1 LLRQK
6 KDSTLCAESRKAG
19 LPMKSDPI
27 LVTGATGYVGGRLI
41 PALLDAGYRVRA
53 MGRSPAKMACRP
65 WSGHSLVEL
74 VQGDVL
80 DLESLKK
87 AAAGCQTAYYLVH
100 SMIAQ
105 KEKFVEADRRA
116 AHNMVAAA
124 TAAGLARIIYLG
136 GLAEAKDSILSKH
149 LLSRIEVANILQS
162 GPVPTTDLRAPM
174 ILGSGSASF
183 EILRYLVE
191 RLPAMITP
199 RWVQSL
205 NQPIAIRDVVAYLVG
220 CLEHEE
226 TLGNTFDIGGPEIV
240 TYRDLLE
247 IYAEEAG
254 LRKRIIIPVPVLT
267 PTLSA
272 YWIRF
277 ISPVPASI
285 ALPLTEGLT
294 SDAVCTENRIR
305 DIMPRQ
311 LLSCREA
318 IRLAL
323 DRIKQE
329 QVDTCWMDAGELIE
343 PEWAHCGDA
352 KWAGGTIMHC
362 GYRAQLNAQVEDVWR
377 PVSKIGGKTG
387 WYYLNFLW
395 RLRGIMDRLVG
406 GVGLRRGRRH
416 PTDLMVG
423 DALDFWR
430 VLEVEP
436 PRRLLLLAEM
446 KTPGEAMLE
455 FQITPLG
462 DNQAELQ
469 MFSSFLPRGLGGIL
483 YWYALYPFHEWIF
496 YGMLKA
502 IAKSI
507 GKPIVAG
514 PRRFTPKMPATCRL
528 PQG

>member
-1 LLRQK
+1 MTSK
-6 KDSTLCAESRKAG
+6 
-19 LPMKSDPI
+19 PI

-53 MGRSPAKMACRP
+53 MGRSLEKVGCRP
-65 WSGHSLVEL
+65 WAGHSRVEL

-80 DLESLKK
+80 DLESLKQ
-87 AAAGCQTAYYLVH
+87 AASSCRAAYYLVH

-116 AHNMVAAA
+116 AQNMVEAAL
-124 TAAGLARIIYLG
+124 AAGLERIIYLG
-136 GLAEAKDSILSKH
+136 GLAEVSQGSLSKH
-149 LLSRIEVANILQS
+149 LKSRIEVADILQA
-162 GPVPTTDLRAPM
+162 GPVPTTDLRTPM

-199 RWVQSL
+199 RWVQSM
-205 NQPIAIRDVVAYLVG
+205 NQPIAIRNVITYLIG
-220 CLEHEE
+220 CLEHDE
-226 TLGNTFDIGGPEIV
+226 TIGQTYDIGGPDILS
-240 TYRDLLE
+240 YRDLLD

-254 LRKRIIIPVPVLT
+254 LQKRLIIPVPVLT

-272 YWIRF
+272 LWIHL
-277 ISPVPASI
+277 ISPVPTSI

-294 SDAVCTENRIR
+294 SDAVCTENRIQEIIPQR
-305 DIMPRQ
+305 

-318 IRLAL
+318 IRVAL
-323 DRIKQE
+323 DRIQQE
-329 QVDTCWMDAGELIE
+329 QVDTCWMDAGDMLE

-352 KWAGGTIMHC
+352 EWAGGTIMNC
-362 GYRAQLNAQVEDVWR
+362 GYRARIKATVDEVWQ
-377 PVSKIGGKTG
+377 PVSRIGGRTG
-387 WYYLNFLW
+387 WYFGNFLW
-395 RLRGIMDRLVG
+395 RLRGIMDRLAG

-416 PTDLMVG
+416 PTEIRVG

-436 PRRLLLLAEM
+436 PQRLLLVAEM
-446 KTPGEAMLE
+446 KTPGEALLE
-455 FQITPLG
+455 FQITPLA
-462 DNQAELQ
+462 NAEVEFQ
-469 MFSSFLPRGLGGIL
+469 MLSRFLPKGLFGIL
-483 YWYALYPFHEWIF
+483 YWYGLYPFHQWIF

-507 GKPIVAG
+507 KKPMVSD
-514 PRRFTPKMPATCRL
+514 PERFTPRL
-528 PQG
+528 HTSCALPSKHNH

>member
-1 LLRQK
+1 V
-6 KDSTLCAESRKAG
+6 SI
-19 LPMKSDPI
+19 KSDPI

-53 MGRSPAKMACRP
+53 MGRSLEKLGCRP
-65 WSGHSLVEL
+65 WAHHPQIELVE
-74 VQGDVL
+74 GDVL
-80 DLESLKK
+80 ELESLQQ
-87 AAAGCQTAYYLVH
+87 AAAGCQIAYYLVH

-105 KEKFVEADRRA
+105 KGKFVEADRQA
-116 AHNMVAAA
+116 ARNMVAAA
-124 TAAGLARIIYLG
+124 DAAGLTRMIYLG
-136 GLAEAKDSILSKH
+136 GLAEAKEDGLSTH
-149 LLSRIEVANILQS
+149 LKSRIEVANILQK

-191 RLPAMITP
+191 RLPAMVTP

-205 NQPIAIRDVVAYLVG
+205 NQPIAIRDVIAYLVG
-220 CLEHEE
+220 CLEHGETVGE
-226 TLGNTFDIGGPEIV
+226 TLDIGGPDIL

-254 LRKRIIIPVPVLT
+254 LRKRLIIPVPVLT

-277 ISPVPASI
+277 VSPVPTSI

-305 DIMPRQ
+305 SIMPRK
-311 LLSCREA
+311 LLGCREA

-323 DRIKQE
+323 DRLKQE

-352 KWAGGTIMHC
+352 DWAGGTIMHC
-362 GYRAQLNAQVEDVWR
+362 GYRARIKAGAEDIWQ
-377 PVSKIGGKTG
+377 PIAKIGGKTG

-395 RLRGIMDRLVG
+395 RLRGIMDRLIG

-416 PTDLMVG
+416 PTDLLVG

-436 PRRLLLLAEM
+436 PERLLLLAEM

-455 FQITPLG
+455 FQITPVG
-462 DNQAELQ
+462 DNQVELQ
-469 MFSSFLPRGLGGIL
+469 MFSSFLPKGLGGIL
-483 YWYALYPFHEWIF
+483 YWYVLYPFHEWIF
-496 YGMLKA
+496 YGMLKS
-502 IAKSI
+502 IARSS
-507 GKPIVAG
+507 GKPIIDG
-514 PRRFTPKMPATCRL
+514 PRRFTSKQNSSCRL
-528 PQG
+528 PEGKTPP

>member
-1 LLRQK
+1 
-6 KDSTLCAESRKAG
+6 
-19 LPMKSDPI
+19 
-27 LVTGATGYVGGRLI
+27 
-41 PALLDAGYRVRA
+41 
-53 MGRSPAKMACRP
+53 
-65 WSGHSLVEL
+65 
-74 VQGDVL
+74 
-80 DLESLKK
+80 
-87 AAAGCQTAYYLVH
+87 
-100 SMIAQ
+100 MIAQ
-105 KEKFVEADRRA
+105 QEEFVEADRRA

-124 TAAGLARIIYLG
+124 TAAGLERIIYLG
-136 GLAEAKDSILSKH
+136 GLAEAKDSTLSKH
-149 LLSRIEVANILQS
+149 LQSRIEVAEILQA
-162 GPVPTTDLRAPM
+162 GTVPTTDLRAPM

-191 RLPAMITP
+191 RLPIMITP

-205 NQPIAIRDVVAYLVG
+205 NQPIAIRDVIAYLVG

-226 TLGNTFDIGGPEIV
+226 TAGETFDIGGPDLL

-254 LRKRIIIPVPVLT
+254 LRKRLIIPVPVLT

-277 ISPVPASI
+277 ISPVPKSI

-305 DIMPRQ
+305 DIMPRK

-323 DRIKQE
+323 DRLKQQ
-329 QVDTCWMDAGELIE
+329 QVDTCWTDAGKLVE

-352 KWAGGTIMHC
+352 EWAGGTIMNC
-362 GYRAQLNAQVEDVWR
+362 GYRAQIKADAAEIWR
-377 PVSKIGGKTG
+377 PISKIGGRTG
-387 WYYLNFLW
+387 WYYLNILW
-395 RLRGIMDRLVG
+395 RLRGSMDRLAG

-416 PTDLMVG
+416 PTDLLVG

-436 PRRLLLLAEM
+436 PYRLLLLAEM
-446 KTPGEAMLE
+446 KTPGEALLE
-455 FQITPLG
+455 FKITPLG
-462 DNQAELQ
+462 DNRAELQ
-469 MFSSFLPRGLGGIL
+469 MLSRFLPKGLAGIL
-483 YWYALYPFHEWIF
+483 YWYVLYPFHEWIF

-507 GKPIVAG
+507 DKPMASD
-514 PRRFTPKMPATCRL
+514 PERFTPKLHTTCAL
-528 PQG
+528 PKKSP

>member
-1 LLRQK
+1 M
-6 KDSTLCAESRKAG
+6 ST
-19 LPMKSDPI
+19 KSDPI

-53 MGRSPAKMACRP
+53 MGRSMEKLACRP
-65 WSGHSLVEL
+65 WGRHSQIELVE
-74 VQGDVL
+74 GDVL
-80 DLESLKK
+80 DLASLQQ
-87 AAAGCQTAYYLVH
+87 AVSGCKVAYYLVH

-105 KEKFVEADRRA
+105 KGKFVEADREA
-116 AHNMVAAA
+116 ARNMVLAAE
-124 TAAGLARIIYLG
+124 TAELTRMIYLG
-136 GLAEAKDSILSKH
+136 GLAEAKGTALSKH
-149 LLSRIEVANILQS
+149 LESRIEVANILQAGS
-162 GPVPTTDLRAPM
+162 VPTTDLRAPM

-191 RLPAMITP
+191 RLPAMVTP
-199 RWVQSL
+199 RWVESL
-205 NQPIAIRDVVAYLVG
+205 NQPIAIRDVIAYLVG
-220 CLEHEE
+220 CLEHHETIGE
-226 TLGNTFDIGGPEIV
+226 TLDIGGPDIL
-240 TYRDLLE
+240 TYRDLLR

-254 LRKRIIIPVPVLT
+254 LRKRLVIPVPVLT

-277 ISPVPASI
+277 ISPVPTSI

-294 SDAVCTENRIR
+294 SEAVCTENRIQN
-305 DIMPRQ
+305 IIPRK

-323 DRIKQE
+323 DRLKQE

-352 KWAGGTIMHC
+352 EWAGGTIMHC
-362 GYRAQLNAQVEDVWR
+362 GYRAQIKAAVDEIWY

-387 WYYLNFLW
+387 WYHLNILW
-395 RLRGIMDRLVG
+395 RLRGILDRLAG

-430 VLEVEP
+430 VLEVEAP
-436 PRRLLLLAEM
+436 TRLVLLAEM
-446 KTPGEAMLE
+446 KTPGEAILE
-455 FQITPLG
+455 FQITPKG
-462 DNQAELQ
+462 NDQAELQ

-496 YGMLKA
+496 YGMLKS

-507 GKPIVAG
+507 GKPITAG
-514 PRRFTPKMPATCRL
+514 PQRFTPKLHASCRL
-528 PQG
+528 AE